1 MAESGV
7 KVLQVA
13 DAFKLSPCR
22 KDRGCPSGVVWS
34 DNLQGYPGN
43 TCTPLARSP
52 RGRHHLSSLSLSIA
66 SFRSRRWTILCI
78 RSMVEP
84 CRPYIPLPVFLF
96 VVDLQPSGLAGMM
109 ACEFRRGV
117 VSRLLT

>member
-13 DAFKLSPCR
+13 DAFKLSPCW
-22 KDRGCPSGVVWS
+22 KDRGCPSGVAWS

-43 TCTPLARSP
+43 TCILLARSP
-52 RGRHHLSSLSLSIA
+52 RGRHHLSSLSPSIA
-66 SFRSRRWTILCI
+66 SFRSQKWMILCI

-84 CRPYIPLPVFLF
+84 CRPYIPLPLFRF